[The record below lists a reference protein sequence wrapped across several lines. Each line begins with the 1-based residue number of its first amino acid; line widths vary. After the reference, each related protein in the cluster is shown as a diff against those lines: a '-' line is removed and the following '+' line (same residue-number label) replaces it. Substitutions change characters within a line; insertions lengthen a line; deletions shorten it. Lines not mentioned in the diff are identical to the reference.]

1 MSGAAADNAAF
12 NKEAKYRQLANSYIF
27 VPVAID
33 SRVLEPPSSGT
44 GAGAGP
50 TNDSRHWRHQG
61 NNIPVPAAVG
71 GSPTGKCGLLPQH
84 FQHRVN
90 AVVVLLA

>member
-1 MSGAAADNAAF
+1 MPFID
-12 NKEAKYRQLANSYIF
+12 ANVVEVQRFFKI
-27 VPVAID
+27 IIII
-33 SRVLEPPSSGT
+33 
-44 GAGAGP
+44 
-50 TNDSRHWRHQG
+50 RHQG

-84 FQHRVN
+84 FHHRVN